1 MAFFHSECLAQQFS
15 YQRYTVDDG
24 LPTNAVYGGMQD
36 SKGYIWFYTEKGI
49 SRFDG
54 YGFKNYNIKDGLPAN
69 DIFYITEDRAGRL
82 WLHSFAKK
90 LVVLDTNKDS
100 FVTIAEQKFLNN
112 FSFEIL
118 SNGTTIWGINYGYGN
133 TISFPDGSIKSER
146 EHPQID
152 SLKKELTKQGFSNST
167 IYFYK
172 PFKAVLIDPEKG
184 ELLFFDTK
192 IGQVFGKM
200 KVGTYPQQISKIAR
214 KSFNA
219 YQPYQDGI
227 YIHSNGDSLIHY
239 LDVGR
244 QTAQH
249 INLLDYFKSIPNV
262 VRFHLQGQQVQ
273 VQTSLGLLVL
283 RNISEVEDVFYPN
296 LPPTIQFDRIFKDR
310 EGNMWVTSKNKGVF
324 FLTAQERG
332 ATNISLPVADD
343 YAITAMASAN
353 GRIFCGSRSGNIF
366 EARSGKNK
374 APLVYKS
381 QSPQFNDAGLIKAIS
396 AGKEH
401 LWFIRQS
408 DDIYRLS
415 LADHSAVPL
424 SKLLSKGYTPD
435 YRSIDSNLD
444 NPLANTAHLTKVGKD
459 LIWAEDKQWL
469 AIARGN
475 YSYLCKFRAGAPAD
489 VQFMSF
495 KRAYS
500 IAMDSTQKIWLGH
513 NDGLASFENDSYH
526 FHDGIAALNNKNIW
540 DIEIGPDNTLWA
552 GTDGFG
558 LVAVRNDT
566 AVTIKGTENDIIQD
580 IFIGKDHQVWV
591 ATNYGV
597 KQIQARQPLSESGV
611 VKVFNQN
618 AGLVTREANGVIAYS
633 QYLYVGTNEGL
644 TRIDLASPH
653 TDSTAPHLYL
663 DQVYVNG
670 RPIPQGDMQTLDYNQ
685 NEVEF
690 HFTALSYKS
699 FGNIQYTYQLTGA
712 DRAPEHTLSRSV
724 RYSSLSPGTYAFEL
738 TATDTRG
745 TSTTLS
751 NPISFTIHPPWWRT
765 RLFYFLCMVS
775 LLASVASIYFIRV
788 RRIRQQAAR
797 ETAIN
802 KRFAKLE
809 LQALQSQMNPHFVF
823 NSMSAIQHFIQS
835 RETMLAD
842 DYLARFGQLMRLFLE
857 SSKKRY
863 ITLSEEIEILS
874 LYINLEQ
881 ARFNGKFSH
890 QLIIDERIDLY
901 STLIPSVLLQPFVEN
916 AINHGLFHKPGPGSL
931 IIAFEPFGEGVRC
944 TIEDDGIGREKAME
958 IRLRS
963 NKNYKSRA
971 MQMIEERLEALRQF
985 EGYGITFQI
994 TDLMGRTGESRGTR
1008 VVIEIPEID

>member
-1 MAFFHSECLAQQFS
+1 
-15 YQRYTVDDG
+15 
-24 LPTNAVYGGMQD
+24 
-36 SKGYIWFYTEKGI
+36 
-49 SRFDG
+49 
-54 YGFKNYNIKDGLPAN
+54 
-69 DIFYITEDRAGRL
+69 
-82 WLHSFAKK
+82 
-90 LVVLDTNKDS
+90 
-100 FVTIAEQKFLNN
+100 
-112 FSFEIL
+112 
-118 SNGTTIWGINYGYGN
+118 
-133 TISFPDGSIKSER
+133 
-146 EHPQID
+146 
-152 SLKKELTKQGFSNST
+152 
-167 IYFYK
+167 
-172 PFKAVLIDPEKG
+172 
-184 ELLFFDTK
+184 
-192 IGQVFGKM
+192 
-200 KVGTYPQQISKIAR
+200 
-214 KSFNA
+214 
-219 YQPYQDGI
+219 
-227 YIHSNGDSLIHY
+227 
-239 LDVGR
+239 
-244 QTAQH
+244 
-249 INLLDYFKSIPNV
+249 
-262 VRFHLQGQQVQ
+262 
-273 VQTSLGLLVL
+273 
-283 RNISEVEDVFYPN
+283 
-296 LPPTIQFDRIFKDR
+296 
-310 EGNMWVTSKNKGVF
+310 MWVTSKNKGVF

-526 FHDGIAALNNKNIW
+526 FHDGIAALNNNNIW

-618 AGLVTREANGVIAYS
+618 AGLVTREANGLIADS

-765 RLFYFLCMVS
+765 RLFYFLCIVS

-788 RRIRQQAAR
+788 RRIRRQAAR